1 MRRLLLSMLVLV
13 ATMQSWCA
21 AAAISA
27 ADEVRIKE
35 LVRIDGARDNVLT
48 GYGIVVGLAGTGD
61 TSRSRATQQSVAN
74 ALAQFGVS
82 VPTDRLVSR
91 NSAAV
96 MITASLPPFTN
107 SGDKIDV
114 NVASIGDA
122 RSLAGGTL
130 VATPLQGPDQKIHAL
145 AQGPVSIG
153 GFRYDAFGNLVQ
165 KNHPTT
171 GIVASG
177 GVIEVPAGSNVVTR
191 GGAIH
196 LLLNAPDFTT
206 SSKIAEALAHEFG
219 NDRLGRDI
227 TPEGPDRVVFRMR
240 EDERPRYVEIVR
252 RIEALTVVPD
262 QVARIVVNERTGTVV
277 SGGDVRLGQV
287 SVTQG
292 DLKIAIETDYWV
304 SQPTPFQY
312 RPSSAIRTAV
322 VPDVT
327 MDVSEPEGKTIAMP
341 AGTSVT
347 DLALALNKIKA
358 TPRDII
364 SILQAIQRAGALHAE
379 LIVQ

>member
-1 MRRLLLSMLVLV
+1 M
-13 ATMQSWCA
+13 
-21 AAAISA
+21 
-27 ADEVRIKE
+27 
-35 LVRIDGARDNVLT
+35 
-48 GYGIVVGLAGTGD
+48 
-61 TSRSRATQQSVAN
+61 
-74 ALAQFGVS
+74 
-82 VPTDRLVSR
+82 
-91 NSAAV
+91 
-96 MITASLPPFTN
+96 
-107 SGDKIDV
+107 
-114 NVASIGDA
+114 
-122 RSLAGGTL
+122 
-130 VATPLQGPDQKIHAL
+130 PLREGS
-145 AQGPVSIG
+145 VSIG

-177 GVIEVPAGSNVVTR
+177 GVIEVPAGTSVVTR
-191 GGAIH
+191 SGAIH

-206 SSKIAEALAHEFG
+206 SSKIADALAREFG
-219 NDRLGRDI
+219 ADRLGRDI

-240 EDERPRYVEIVR
+240 DDERSHYVEIVR
-252 RIEALTVVPD
+252 RIEGLTVVPD
-262 QVARIVVNERTGTVV
+262 QIARVVVNERTGTVV

-292 DLKIAIETDYWV
+292 DLKIAIDTDYWV

-312 RPSSAIRTAV
+312 RPSSSIRTAV
-322 VPDVT
+322 VPDVK
-327 MDVSEPEGKTIAMP
+327 MDVTEPEGKTVAMP

-347 DLALALNKIKA
+347 DLAQALNKIKA

>member
-1 MRRLLLSMLVLV
+1 MLVLV